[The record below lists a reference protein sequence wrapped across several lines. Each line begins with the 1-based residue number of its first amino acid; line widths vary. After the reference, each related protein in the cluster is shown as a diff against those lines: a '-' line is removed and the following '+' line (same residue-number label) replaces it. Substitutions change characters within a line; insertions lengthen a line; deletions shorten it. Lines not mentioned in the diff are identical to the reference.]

1 MIFSFLS
8 SSGGCQTKT
17 EDLVFELFSGLSS
30 FVCMFVCLSVC
41 SLARLFVSSFVRL
54 ACEGVTLYRRLTPTS
69 AGGNIRS
76 EKEKQKS

>member
-30 FVCMFVCLSVC
+30 FVC
-41 SLARLFVSSFVRL
+41 LFVWLFVRSFVRL
-54 ACEGVTLYRRLTPTS
+54 ACEGVTLYRRLAPTS